1 MLTNNVTLATLT
13 NCVVPNITLATVT
26 SCVVPDITLA
36 TLTSHVFPS
45 FLQYETFKYSVY
57 LLLLP

>member
-1 MLTNNVTLATLT
+1 MLTKNVTLATLT
-13 NCVVPNITLATVT
+13 
-26 SCVVPDITLA
+26 SCMVPDITLV

-45 FLQYETFKYSVY
+45 FLQNETFKYSVY

>member
-13 NCVVPNITLATVT
+13 

-36 TLTSHVFPS
+36 TVTSCVAPDITLVTLMGHVFPS
-45 FLQYETFKYSVY
+45 SLQNETFKYGVY